1 MNFTASMICKL
12 TWPQSS
18 LASHNYTLTTWG
30 CRKDFRGDPAV
41 IGAHEVRSR
50 SAHTIYI
57 MESPKKWSGQN
68 WTSRTGSCAYTWVSF
83 KVWNLYLIFRV
94 LTERFSNHCRP
105 RKIGEG
111 AEMNERELNLR
122 TDSGRKEREVE
133 KTEGERACLLM
144 CCSNIPS
151 CSHMQDTRSSNYK
164 LPLSTTTAIANKTW
178 HATRFL
184 RLINLTRGEWVYS

>member
-1 MNFTASMICKL
+1 MNFIASMICKL

-18 LASHNYTLTTWG
+18 LASHNYTLHKQLGG
-30 CRKDFRGDPAV
+30 CRKDFRSGLAV
-41 IGAHEVRSR
+41 IGAHEAR
-50 SAHTIYI
+50 TQL
-57 MESPKKWSGQN
+57 ESPKKSSGQN
-68 WTSRTGSCAYTWVSF
+68 RTSRTSSCAYAWVSF

-94 LTERFSNHCRP
+94 LTERFLNHHRP
-105 RKIGEG
+105 RKIVEG
-111 AEMNERELNLR
+111 AEMNERELNLC
-122 TDSGRKEREVE
+122 TDSGRKEQDVE
-133 KTEGERACLLM
+133 KTEGERSCLLM
-144 CCSNIPS
+144 CYSNIPS